1 MPKTY
6 CVSEHFTENNLI
18 EKDVKL
24 WAELMMKMKFRYLDI
39 YVLTTHSLYIYIH
52 TLK

>member
-39 YVLTTHSLYIYIH
+39 YVLTTHSLYTY
-52 TLK
+52 TL